1 MTSRWGGS
9 VLDSVIGAFLTQN
22 ASDVLSSKAWMTL
35 QSRFPAP
42 RRLHQGPAG
51 NSAADDRHDIIDWHA
66 VRVSP
71 TEEVRTFEILKNHQR
86 MTMFAIHGPAFVR
99 VLALTV
105 PSAVLKAYST
115 CGMYSKHC
123 SSSKALQ
130 KLIVVHVHEAS
141 SSHLHASACKACIII
156 WSSCL
161 NHQTSSSIDWNQS
174 HLQLHCFLSFTKD
187 PADNMP
193 CATTRHII
201 GWLEE
206 RWHDV
211 YPMAHHHGHQWMCT
225 SVVVYLV
232 TCLYHLDIWTVLI
245 QLLESC

>member
-1 MTSRWGGS
+1 MAQLLPEFSPSQYHRQCSRH
-9 VLDSVIGAFLTQN
+9 IRPGACIAN
-22 ASDVLSSKAWMTL
+22 IVVVAK
-35 QSRFPAP
+35 
-42 RRLHQGPAG
+42 
-51 NSAADDRHDIIDWHA
+51 
-66 VRVSP
+66 
-71 TEEVRTFEILKNHQR
+71 R
-86 MTMFAIHGPAFVR
+86 M
-99 VLALTV
+99 
-105 PSAVLKAYST
+105 
-115 CGMYSKHC
+115 
-123 SSSKALQ
+123 LQ
-130 KLIVVHVHEAS
+130 KLIVVHVHKAS
-141 SSHLHASACKACIII
+141 SIHQHASACKACIIV

-193 CATTRHII
+193 CATIRHII

-225 SVVVYLV
+225 SVVVYLAI
-232 TCLYHLDIWTVLI
+232 CLYHLDIWTVLI